1 VPRPVCHNVAVT
13 TPGPPAP
20 EWVVV
25 VPTAP
30 ERRRPRWWLVAFFLA
45 WALVLAGGIVW
56 SVRKGTPTAREQ
68 TTVAEAVPVVDLATV
83 QLVAAATADGLAA
96 VAVSGFERTATCSV
110 TVFRS
115 GARYQR
121 VVTAAVA
128 TGTELALLR
137 RVAERL
143 PASYRAVVTTA
154 TGSKLKADAGLFVA
168 VTGTV
173 AEPGRVRLVVDTGDC
188 RPEGDVP
195 ETGSQPSSAAAPA
208 ADVLTRLRTPATS
221 WIRHDVSCPGGG
233 ALSTVEGVG
242 SENDLPDAIDAL
254 LGRMDGLVVATPD
267 LYAFHDGQTDVMVRI
282 EGSRLVASLTN
293 RCLG

>member
-1 VPRPVCHNVAVT
+1 VT

-20 EWVVV
+20 ERVVV
-25 VPTAP
+25 VPTPP
-30 ERRRPRWWLVAFFLA
+30 ERRRPRWWLVAFVLA
-45 WALVLAGGIVW
+45 WTLVLAGGIAW
-56 SVRKGTPTAREQ
+56 SVRRGTPTAREQ
-68 TTVAEAVPVVDLATV
+68 TTVAQAVPVVDAATV
-83 QLVAAATADGLAA
+83 GLVVAATADGLAA
-96 VAVSGFERTATCSV
+96 VAVSGFERADCSV

-143 PASYRAVVTTA
+143 PGSYQAVVTTA
-154 TGSKLKADAGLFVA
+154 TGPKLKADAGMFVA

-173 AEPGRVRLVVDTGDC
+173 AEPGRVRFLVDTGDC

-195 ETGSQPSSAAAPA
+195 DNGSRPSSPVATV
-208 ADVLTRLRTPATS
+208 ADLLTRLGSPATT
-221 WIRHDVSCPGGG
+221 WTRHDVVCPGDG

-242 SENDLPDAIDAL
+242 SPDDLPDAIDAV
-254 LGRMDGLVVATPD
+254 LGRTEGLIVATPD
-267 LYAFHDGQTDVMVRI
+267 LYAYRVGTTDVLVRI
-282 EGSRLVASLTN
+282 EGSRLVASSTN

>member
-1 VPRPVCHNVAVT
+1 MPRPVCHNVAVT
-13 TPGPPAP
+13 TPGPPAH
-20 EWVVV
+20 ERVVV
-25 VPTAP
+25 VPAPP

-45 WALVLAGGIVW
+45 WTLILAGGIVW
-56 SVRKGTPTAREQ
+56 SVRRGTPTAREQ
-68 TTVAEAVPVVDLATV
+68 TTVAQAVPVVDVATV
-83 QLVAAATADGLAA
+83 RLVAAAAADGLAA
-96 VAVSGFERTATCSV
+96 VALSGFERADCSV

-143 PASYRAVVTTA
+143 PPSYQATVTTA
-154 TGSKLKADAGLFVA
+154 TGPKLKADAGLFVA

-173 AEPGRVRLVVDTGDC
+173 AEPGRVRFVVDTGDC
-188 RPEGDVP
+188 RPEGEVP
-195 ETGSQPSSAAAPA
+195 ETGSRPSSAVAPV
-208 ADVLTRLRTPATS
+208 ADLLTRLGTPATT
-221 WIRHDVSCPGGG
+221 WIRHDLGCPGGG

-242 SENDLPDAIDAL
+242 SENDLPDTIDAV
-254 LGRMDGLVVATPD
+254 LGRVEGMVVATPD
-267 LYAFHDGQTDVMVRI
+267 LYAYRDGTTDVVVRI